1 MFFHKIKQWSAMANM
16 PEEFKKRIENL
27 EGSFAVAYNVFT
39 EFESC
44 FSSIFKT
51 PEHLDFEQVKQ
62 HRNRKQK
69 SMPCTPLKMFEFCWT
84 LFITIKCE
92 DISYNNDLVTS
103 NYLLI
108 AICDWAFGNAL
119 LADRRDL
126 LNSEFKGL
134 PADWVQASY
143 IVPEEAP
150 CIVSLFCPSTEITD
164 VKYIKEYRFK
174 VSIKNMINQGILMGS
189 SADGGDIFDTSVF
202 EQNLK
207 NITNTYEKNFLRR
220 SDFDERIFLA
230 EYRRKLIL
238 EKQTQSNTL
247 GSSLH
252 SQDAADNSTS
262 SPELSR
268 EMVVG
273 QECLTPL
280 TGRKYLGPK
289 EPQRAIPLVTAT
301 EAISRLNNMLQ
312 GRQAAPSHA
321 LVQLFESCGRNPA
334 ENINEIV
341 TKLSER
347 FVAAVPSEQREIANR
362 RAQIAITLF
371 YKYIESILQNEQ
383 AIQTDISAIV
393 EKDVFYECVF
403 ACCLEIVIYSYNYC
417 DKFPWILQVLKIP
430 SYNFIKVIELIIR
443 SKDKLSRDTIK
454 HLNMIEEAILSSLV
468 WKSDSLIWEAIKSSE
483 REVPTFEETALPG
496 HLQNESNSE
505 NSTLRNILNSEPR
518 QMQSPGPSA
527 TDRFQS
533 PVAHSSAV
541 NRELFPS
548 VQSSQSL
555 LQHAHLMIKDRT
567 GNTRMIPIVNNE
579 SQRVQSQQTTPRR
592 SENAAPNRPRRT
604 GGLPI
609 LLRKFYNLSGERLEH
624 LCTHLKITNT
634 PTKRKI
640 WTVFEESVRKN
651 NCELMKDRNLDQLL
665 MCAVYM
671 ICKLTQLNKS
681 FQEIIKNYRSQP
693 QAKSDIYRE
702 VLLNGKKT
710 KTVDG
715 ASVVVQDKG
724 DLIQFYNTVFIQ
736 AMKRFAEKFMDR
748 GDEHIGDILLS
759 PLPASRGQ
767 VVQVYDNISIKPLES
782 PTSSFVSGKVLSY
795 FFSRSPSKDLKDIN
809 KAIKGNGVQGKRL
822 LIEGENE
829 LPNAKRVAN
838 RKVQSLI
845 EERRNQNT
853 E

>member
-1 MFFHKIKQWSAMANM
+1 MVLSNETDVDLNEKHRELCSKI
-16 PEEFKKRIENL
+16 NL
-27 EGSFAVAYNVFT
+27 EAGTANDAWERFQESLFTGSVVQYMYHVG
-39 EFESC
+39 
-44 FSSIFKT
+44 I
-51 PEHLDFEQVKQ
+51 HL
-62 HRNRKQK
+62 H
-69 SMPCTPLKMFEFCWT
+69 KMTC
-84 LFITIKCE
+84 K
-92 DISYNNDLVTS
+92 
-103 NYLLI
+103 
-108 AICDWAFGNAL
+108 
-119 LADRRDL
+119 
-126 LNSEFKGL
+126 
-134 PADWVQASY
+134 ASY

-383 AIQTDISAIV
+383 AIQTDIS
-393 EKDVFYECVF
+393 
-403 ACCLEIVIYSYNYC
+403 
-417 DKFPWILQVLKIP
+417 
-430 SYNFIKVIELIIR
+430 
-443 SKDKLSRDTIK
+443 
-454 HLNMIEEAILSSLV
+454 IEEAILSSLV

-555 LQHAHLMIKDRT
+555 LQHAHLR
-567 GNTRMIPIVNNE
+567 NTRMIPIVNNE

-609 LLRKFYNLSGERLEH
+609 LLRKVSNL
-624 LCTHLKITNT
+624 
-634 PTKRKI
+634 
-640 WTVFEESVRKN
+640 VRCN
-651 NCELMKDRNLDQLL
+651 
-665 MCAVYM
+665 
-671 ICKLTQLNKS
+671 
-681 FQEIIKNYRSQP
+681 
-693 QAKSDIYRE
+693 
-702 VLLNGKKT
+702 
-710 KTVDG
+710 
-715 ASVVVQDKG
+715 
-724 DLIQFYNTVFIQ
+724 
-736 AMKRFAEKFMDR
+736 
-748 GDEHIGDILLS
+748 
-759 PLPASRGQ
+759 
-767 VVQVYDNISIKPLES
+767 
-782 PTSSFVSGKVLSY
+782 
-795 FFSRSPSKDLKDIN
+795 
-809 KAIKGNGVQGKRL
+809 
-822 LIEGENE
+822 
-829 LPNAKRVAN
+829 
-838 RKVQSLI
+838 
-845 EERRNQNT
+845 
-853 E
+853 